1 MAEQAEQEIDQEKIL
16 DDTLLIVKSQGY
28 QMKVAIENNKLRNSL
43 KFAKAMLDT
52 LKSTTLSP
60 SNYYQLFLSIFD
72 EMQYIYNYFREEARR
87 GRRMKDLYDTVQQCE
102 NIIPRLFLLIC
113 VASAY
118 IETGQTNAT
127 DIIFD
132 LFNLIKGVQ
141 NPLRGLFCRYFFL
154 KMIKD
159 RLPDNGNE
167 YEKPGASPDD
177 TVKFI
182 LNNLEEMNGLWIRIT
197 NNNNIVENE
206 DSSDIISSLKEREQL
221 KILIGEN
228 ITRLSSLNC
237 VNVDVYQKKVLPK
250 IIEIILES
258 KDSLSQQ
265 YILECVVHAFPDEH
279 NIACMNLLLDTC
291 SKLQSNVDVKT
302 IFISLMQKL
311 AKYVEN
317 AKDEKNIIDSTQ
329 KIFSIVKGNINKIMN
344 ESNANMDINKLI
356 ELQVAFLNFT
366 IKCCPENERL
376 DSVNNILI
384 DCVNLLSKNKNEIIS
399 NDTIKLIG
407 RLLSVPLES
416 NMSIFSMGNFPELMR
431 YLDYASRATLSL
443 RIIDSLV
450 NEKSTV
456 KLDNS
461 ERVSALM
468 DFIRPLLEDSP
479 DAGEYD
485 QYQFEYEQS
494 SVCKLLF
501 IISTNDP
508 QNMYDI
514 LNVLKNTFI
523 KGGTKR
529 QKFTLVALI
538 NAYIILGYK
547 ISYALNKMNDIEDLR
562 KEKIHEDF
570 INYFNLKNLDTNEQI
585 HKFMKRIY
593 AQINDTISII
603 ENDFSDQAIKLYLS
617 LAIQINDIKI
627 DRNIYEE
634 YCYNALSS
642 AIQLFNRGKI
652 NDDLKVDLINQ
663 VIGTVINIDIL
674 SRDNLVAITSNI
686 VQVSQSLLKRSDQ
699 SLAILNCT
707 NLFYK
712 TLVADSNKIIDCLNK
727 AKKFADF
734 AMTNPKNAI
743 LFIKIINKYLF
754 FIEKS
759 ENDES
764 IDFINPETINDLIE
778 LVKNHIQSMKIE
790 NKDAEFLPVIEEYY
804 NNTIYLMSQGKK
816 EGKNKIFE
824 SLMAS

>member
-1 MAEQAEQEIDQEKIL
+1 MEEQEVDQEKIL
-16 DDTLLIVKSQGY
+16 DDALLIVKSQGY

-60 SNYYQLFLSIFD
+60 TKYYQLFLSIFD
-72 EMQYIYNYFREEARR
+72 EMQYIFNYFREEARR

-113 VASAY
+113 VASSY

-159 RLPDNGNE
+159 RLPDKGNE

-197 NNNNIVENE
+197 KNNSVIGGEE
-206 DSSDIISSLKEREQL
+206 DTDIASSLKEREQL

-237 VNVDVYQKKVLPK
+237 VNVELYQKKVLPK
-250 IIEIILES
+250 IIEILLES
-258 KDSLSQQ
+258 KDALSQQ
-265 YILECVVHAFPDEH
+265 YLLECVVHAFPDEH
-279 NIACMNLLLDTC
+279 NIACMNMLLDTC
-291 SKLQSNVDVKT
+291 SKLQSNVDIKS

-317 AKDEKNIIDSTQ
+317 SKDEKNIIDSTQ

-344 ESNANMDINKLI
+344 ESNTNMDVNKLI

-366 IKCCPENERL
+366 IKCCPEKERL
-376 DSVNNILI
+376 DSVNNILV
-384 DCVNLLSKNKNEIIS
+384 DCVNLLSKNKTEIIS

-416 NMSIFSMGNFPELMR
+416 NMSIFSMGTFPELMR

-450 NEKSTV
+450 SESSTV

-461 ERVSALM
+461 ERVSSLM

-485 QYQFEYEQS
+485 QYQFEYEQA

-501 IISTNDP
+501 IITTNDP

-529 QKFTLVALI
+529 QKFTLAALV
-538 NAYIILGYK
+538 NAYLTLAYK
-547 ISYALNKMNDIEDLR
+547 ISYALNKINGVEDNR

-570 INYFNLKNLDTNEQI
+570 VNYYNLRSLDTNEQI
-585 HKFMKRIY
+585 HKFMRRIY
-593 AQINDTISII
+593 SQVNDTISII
-603 ENDFSDQAIKLYLS
+603 ENDFSDQALKLYLS

-627 DRNIYEE
+627 DKNLYEE
-634 YCYNALSS
+634 ICYNALSS
-642 AIQLFNRGKI
+642 AIQIFNKGKI
-652 NDDLKVDLINQ
+652 KDDIKVDLINQ
-663 VIGTVINIDIL
+663 VIGTVLNITIL

-707 NLFYK
+707 HLYYK

-727 AKKFADF
+727 AKKFADY

-790 NKDAEFLPVIEEYY
+790 NKDAEFLPIIEEYY

-816 EGKNKIFE
+816 EGKNKILE
-824 SLMAS
+824 NLMVP

>member
-1 MAEQAEQEIDQEKIL
+1 MSEQEVDQEKIL
-16 DDTLLIVKSQGY
+16 DEALLIVKSQGY

-60 SNYYQLFLSIFD
+60 SKYYQLFLSIFD
-72 EMQYIYNYFREEARR
+72 EMQYIFNYFREEARR

-159 RLPDNGNE
+159 RLPDIGNE

-197 NNNNIVENE
+197 KNNSIIGGEEDVDIV
-206 DSSDIISSLKEREQL
+206 SSLKEREQL

-237 VNVDVYQKKVLPK
+237 VNVELYQKKVLPK
-250 IIEIILES
+250 IIEILLES

-265 YILECVVHAFPDEH
+265 YLLECVVHAFPDEH
-279 NIACMNLLLDTC
+279 NIACMNMLLDTC
-291 SKLQSNVDVKT
+291 SKLQSNVDVKS

-317 AKDEKNIIDSTQ
+317 SKDEKNIIDSTQ
-329 KIFSIVKGNINKIMN
+329 KIFNIVKGNINKIMS
-344 ESNANMDINKLI
+344 ESNANMDVNKLI

-366 IKCCPENERL
+366 IKCCPEKERL

-384 DCVNLLSKNKNEIIS
+384 DCVNLLSKNKAEIIS

-416 NMSIFSMGNFPELMR
+416 NMSIFSMGTFPELMR

-450 NEKSTV
+450 NQSSSV

-485 QYQFEYEQS
+485 QYQFEYEQA

-508 QNMYDI
+508 QSMYDI

-529 QKFTLVALI
+529 QKFTLTALV
-538 NAYIILGYK
+538 NAYFTLAYK
-547 ISYALNKMNDIEDLR
+547 ITYALNKINGVEDSR

-570 INYFNLKNLDTNEQI
+570 VNYYNLRSLDTNEQI
-585 HKFMKRIY
+585 HKFMRRIY
-593 AQINDTISII
+593 SQINDTISII
-603 ENDFSDQAIKLYLS
+603 ENDFSDQALKLYLS

-627 DRNIYEE
+627 DKNLYEE
-634 YCYNALSS
+634 ICYNALAS
-642 AIQLFNRGKI
+642 AIQIFNTGKLK
-652 NDDLKVDLINQ
+652 DESKVDLINQ
-663 VIGTVINIDIL
+663 VIGTLLNITIL
-674 SRDNLVAITSNI
+674 SRDNLVAITANV

-699 SLAILNCT
+699 SMAILNCT
-707 NLFYK
+707 HLFYK
-712 TLVADSNKIIDCLNK
+712 TLVADSNKIIECLNK
-727 AKKFADF
+727 AKKFADY

-790 NKDAEFLPVIEEYY
+790 NKDAEFLPLIEEYY

-816 EGKNKIFE
+816 EGKNKILE
-824 SLMAS
+824 SLLVP

>member
-1 MAEQAEQEIDQEKIL
+1 MEEQEVDQEKIL
-16 DDTLLIVKSQGY
+16 DDALLIVKSQGY

-60 SNYYQLFLSIFD
+60 TKYYQLFLSIFD
-72 EMQYIYNYFREEARR
+72 EMQYIFNYFREEARR

-113 VASAY
+113 VASSY

-159 RLPDNGNE
+159 RLPDKGNE

-197 NNNNIVENE
+197 KNNSIIGGEE
-206 DSSDIISSLKEREQL
+206 DTDIASSLKEREQL

-237 VNVDVYQKKVLPK
+237 VNVELYQKKVLPK
-250 IIEIILES
+250 IIEILLES
-258 KDSLSQQ
+258 KDALSQQ
-265 YILECVVHAFPDEH
+265 YLLECVVHAFPDEH
-279 NIACMNLLLDTC
+279 NIACMNMLLDTC
-291 SKLQSNVDVKT
+291 SKLQSNVDVKS

-317 AKDEKNIIDSTQ
+317 SKDEKNIIDSTQ
-329 KIFSIVKGNINKIMN
+329 KIFNIVKGNINKIMN
-344 ESNANMDINKLI
+344 ESNTNMDVNKLI

-366 IKCCPENERL
+366 IKCCPEKERL
-376 DSVNNILI
+376 DSVNNILV
-384 DCVNLLSKNKNEIIS
+384 DCVNLLSKNKTEIIS

-416 NMSIFSMGNFPELMR
+416 NMSIFSMGTFPELMR

-450 NEKSTV
+450 SESSTV

-461 ERVSALM
+461 ERVSSLM

-485 QYQFEYEQS
+485 QYQFEYEQA

-501 IISTNDP
+501 IITTHDP

-529 QKFTLVALI
+529 QKFTLAALV
-538 NAYIILGYK
+538 NAYLTLAYK
-547 ISYALNKMNDIEDLR
+547 ISYALNKINGVEDNR

-570 INYFNLKNLDTNEQI
+570 VNYYNLRSLDTNEQI
-585 HKFMKRIY
+585 HKFMRRIY
-593 AQINDTISII
+593 SQVNDTISII
-603 ENDFSDQAIKLYLS
+603 ENDFSDQALKLYLS

-627 DRNIYEE
+627 DKNLYEE
-634 YCYNALSS
+634 ICYNALSS
-642 AIQLFNRGKI
+642 AIQIFNKGKI
-652 NDDLKVDLINQ
+652 KDDIKVDLINQ
-663 VIGTVINIDIL
+663 VIGTVLNVTIL

-707 NLFYK
+707 HLYYK

-727 AKKFADF
+727 AKKFADY

-790 NKDAEFLPVIEEYY
+790 NKDAEFLPIIEEYY

-816 EGKNKIFE
+816 EGKNKILE
-824 SLMAS
+824 NLMVP

>member
-1 MAEQAEQEIDQEKIL
+1 MAEEEVDQEKIL
-16 DDTLLIVKSQGY
+16 DEALLIVKSQGY

-72 EMQYIYNYFREEARR
+72 EMQYIFNYFREEARR

-159 RLPDNGNE
+159 RLPDKGNE

-197 NNNNIVENE
+197 NNNAIINGE
-206 DSSDIISSLKEREQL
+206 DDNVDIISSLKEREQL

-250 IIEIILES
+250 IIEILLES

-265 YILECVVHAFPDEH
+265 YLLECVVHAFPDEH
-279 NIACMNLLLDTC
+279 NIACMNVLLDTC

-317 AKDEKNIIDSTQ
+317 SKDEKNIIDSAQ

-344 ESNANMDINKLI
+344 ESSSNMDINKLI

-366 IKCCPENERL
+366 IKCCPEKERL
-376 DSVNNILI
+376 DSTNNILT
-384 DCVNLLSKNKNEIIS
+384 DSVNLLSKNKSEIIS

-416 NMSIFSMGNFPELMR
+416 NMSIFSMNTFPELMR

-450 NEKSTV
+450 NESSTV

-461 ERVSALM
+461 EKVSALM

-485 QYQFEYEQS
+485 QYQFEYEQA

-514 LNVLKNTFI
+514 LNVLKNTFL
-523 KGGTKR
+523 KGGIKR
-529 QKFTLVALI
+529 QKFTLSALV
-538 NAYIILGYK
+538 NAYITLSYK
-547 ISYALNKMNDIEDLR
+547 ISYALNKINGVEDSR

-570 INYFNLKNLDTNEQI
+570 VNYYNLKGLDTNEQI

-593 AQINDTISII
+593 SQINDTISII
-603 ENDFSDQAIKLYLS
+603 ENDFSDMAIKLYLS
-617 LAIQINDIKI
+617 LAIQINDIKV
-627 DRNIYEE
+627 DKNLYEE
-634 YCYNALSS
+634 ICYNSLSS
-642 AIQLFNRGKI
+642 AIQIFNKGKI
-652 NDDLKVDLINQ
+652 NDEIKVDLINQ
-663 VIGTVINIDIL
+663 VIGTILNINIL
-674 SRDNLVAITSNI
+674 SRDDLVAITSNI

-699 SLAILNCT
+699 CLAILNCT
-707 NLFYK
+707 HLYYK
-712 TLVADSNKIIDCLNK
+712 TLVEDSNKIIDCLNK
-727 AKKFADF
+727 AKKFADY

-804 NNTIYLMSQGKK
+804 NNTIYLMNQGRK
-816 EGKNKIFE
+816 EGKYKILE
-824 SLMAS
+824 SLSI

>member
-1 MAEQAEQEIDQEKIL
+1 MEEQEVDQEKLL
-16 DDTLLIVKSQGY
+16 DEALLVVKTKSY

-43 KFAKAMLDT
+43 KYAKSMLDT

-72 EMQYIYNYFREEARR
+72 EMQYIFNYFREEARR

-159 RLPDNGNE
+159 RLPDKGNE

-177 TVKFI
+177 TVKFV

-197 NNNNIVENE
+197 NNNSIINGEEDTTDIV
-206 DSSDIISSLKEREQL
+206 SSLKEREQL

-250 IIEIILES
+250 IIEILLES

-265 YILECVVHAFPDEH
+265 YLLECVVHAFPDEH
-279 NIACMNLLLDTC
+279 NIACMNVLLETC

-317 AKDEKNIIDSTQ
+317 SKDEKNILDSAQ
-329 KIFSIVKGNINKIMN
+329 KIFNIVKGNINKIMN
-344 ESNANMDINKLI
+344 ESNTNMDVNKLI

-366 IKCCPENERL
+366 IKCCPDKEKL
-376 DSVNNILI
+376 DSTNNILI

-407 RLLSVPLES
+407 KLLAVPLES
-416 NMSIFSMGNFPELMR
+416 NMSIFSMSTFPELMR

-450 NEKSTV
+450 NDKATV

-485 QYQFEYEQS
+485 QYQFEYEQA

-501 IISTNDP
+501 IITTNDP

-514 LNVLKNTFI
+514 LNVLKNTFL
-523 KGGTKR
+523 KGGIKR
-529 QKFTLVALI
+529 QKFTLSALV
-538 NAYIILGYK
+538 NAYITLSYK
-547 ISYALNKMNDIEDLR
+547 ISYALNKLNGVEDSR

-570 INYFNLKNLDTNEQI
+570 VNYYNLKSLDTNEQI
-585 HKFMKRIY
+585 HKFMRRIY
-593 AQINDTISII
+593 SQINDTISII
-603 ENDFSDQAIKLYLS
+603 ENDFSDVALKLYLS
-617 LAIQINDIKI
+617 LALQINDIKI
-627 DRNIYEE
+627 DRNLYEE
-634 YCYNALSS
+634 ICYNALSS
-642 AIQLFNRGKI
+642 AIQIFNRGKI

-663 VIGTVINIDIL
+663 VIGTVLNIDIL

-699 SLAILNCT
+699 CLAILNCT
-707 NLFYK
+707 HLYYK

-727 AKKFADF
+727 AKKFADY

-778 LVKNHIQSMKIE
+778 LAKNHIQSMKLE

-804 NNTIYLMSQGKK
+804 NNTIYLMNQSKK
-816 EGKNKIFE
+816 EGKNKILE
-824 SLMAS
+824 SLSI

>member
-1 MAEQAEQEIDQEKIL
+1 MEEQEVDQEKIL
-16 DDTLLIVKSQGY
+16 DDALLIVKSQGY

-60 SNYYQLFLSIFD
+60 TKYYQLFLSIFD
-72 EMQYIYNYFREEARR
+72 EMQYIFNYFREEARR

-113 VASAY
+113 VASSY

-159 RLPDNGNE
+159 RLPDKGNE

-197 NNNNIVENE
+197 KNNSIIGGEE
-206 DSSDIISSLKEREQL
+206 DTDIASSLKEREQL

-237 VNVDVYQKKVLPK
+237 VNVEVYQKKVLPK
-250 IIEIILES
+250 IIEILLES
-258 KDSLSQQ
+258 KDALSQQ
-265 YILECVVHAFPDEH
+265 YLLECVVHAFPDEH
-279 NIACMNLLLDTC
+279 NIACMNMLLDTC
-291 SKLQSNVDVKT
+291 SKLQSNVDVKS

-317 AKDEKNIIDSTQ
+317 SKDEKNIIDSTQ
-329 KIFSIVKGNINKIMN
+329 KIFNIVKGNINKIMN
-344 ESNANMDINKLI
+344 ESNTNMDVNKLI

-366 IKCCPENERL
+366 IKCCPEKERL
-376 DSVNNILI
+376 DSVNNILV
-384 DCVNLLSKNKNEIIS
+384 DCVNLLSKNKTEIIS

-416 NMSIFSMGNFPELMR
+416 NMSIFSMGTFPELMR

-450 NEKSTV
+450 SESSTV

-461 ERVSALM
+461 ERVSSLM

-485 QYQFEYEQS
+485 QYQFEYEQA

-501 IISTNDP
+501 IITTHDP

-529 QKFTLVALI
+529 QKFTLAALV
-538 NAYIILGYK
+538 NAYLTLAYK
-547 ISYALNKMNDIEDLR
+547 ISYALNKINGVEDNR

-570 INYFNLKNLDTNEQI
+570 VNYYNLRSLDTNEQI
-585 HKFMKRIY
+585 HKFMRRIY
-593 AQINDTISII
+593 SQVNDTISII
-603 ENDFSDQAIKLYLS
+603 ENDFSDQALKLYLS

-627 DRNIYEE
+627 DKNLYEE
-634 YCYNALSS
+634 ICYNALSS
-642 AIQLFNRGKI
+642 AIQIFNKGKI
-652 NDDLKVDLINQ
+652 KDDIKVDLINQ
-663 VIGTVINIDIL
+663 VIGTVLNITIL

-707 NLFYK
+707 HLYYK

-727 AKKFADF
+727 AKKFADY

-790 NKDAEFLPVIEEYY
+790 NKDAEFLPIIEEYY

-816 EGKNKIFE
+816 EGKNKILE
-824 SLMAS
+824 NLMVP

>member
-1 MAEQAEQEIDQEKIL
+1 MEGQEVDQEKIL
-16 DDTLLIVKSQGY
+16 DEALLVVKSQGY

-72 EMQYIYNYFREEARR
+72 EMQYIFNYFREEARR

-159 RLPDNGNE
+159 RLPDKGNE

-197 NNNNIVENE
+197 NNNSIISGE
-206 DSSDIISSLKEREQL
+206 DDNTDIISSLKEREQL

-237 VNVDVYQKKVLPK
+237 VNVEVYQKKVLPK
-250 IIEIILES
+250 IIEILLES

-265 YILECVVHAFPDEH
+265 YLLECVVHAFPDEH
-279 NIACMNLLLDTC
+279 NIACMNMLLDTC
-291 SKLQSNVDVKT
+291 SKLQSNVDVKS

-317 AKDEKNIIDSTQ
+317 SKEEINIIDSTQ
-329 KIFSIVKGNINKIMN
+329 KIFSVVKGNINKIMN
-344 ESNANMDINKLI
+344 ESNTSMDVNKLI

-366 IKCCPENERL
+366 IKCCPEKERL

-384 DCVNLLSKNKNEIIS
+384 DCVNLLSKNKTEIIS

-407 RLLSVPLES
+407 RLLAVPLES
-416 NMSIFSMGNFPELMR
+416 NMSIFSMGTFPELMR

-450 NEKSTV
+450 NSSSTV

-485 QYQFEYEQS
+485 QYQFEYEQA

-501 IISTNDP
+501 IIHTNDP

-523 KGGTKR
+523 KGGIKR
-529 QKFTLVALI
+529 QKFTLAALV
-538 NAYIILGYK
+538 NAYITLGYK
-547 ISYALNKMNDIEDLR
+547 ISYALNKINGVEDSR

-570 INYFNLKNLDTNEQI
+570 INYYNLRSLDTNEQI
-585 HKFMKRIY
+585 HKFMRRIY
-593 AQINDTISII
+593 SQINDTISII
-603 ENDFSDQAIKLYLS
+603 ENDFADQALKLYLS

-627 DRNIYEE
+627 DRNLYEE
-634 YCYNALSS
+634 ICYNALAS
-642 AIQLFNRGKI
+642 AIQIFNRGKV

-663 VIGTVINIDIL
+663 LIGTVLNITIL

-699 SLAILNCT
+699 SLAILNCSH
-707 NLFYK
+707 LFYK

-727 AKKFADF
+727 AKKFADY

-743 LFIKIINKYLF
+743 LFIRIINKYLF

-778 LVKNHIQSMKIE
+778 LVKNHIQSMKLE

-804 NNTIYLMSQGKK
+804 NNTIYLLSQGKK
-816 EGKNKIFE
+816 EGKNKILE
-824 SLMAS
+824 SLLVP

>member
-1 MAEQAEQEIDQEKIL
+1 MEEQEVDQEKLL
-16 DDTLLIVKSQGY
+16 DEALLVVKTKSY

-43 KFAKAMLDT
+43 KYAKSMLDT

-72 EMQYIYNYFREEARR
+72 EMQYIFNYFREEARR

-159 RLPDNGNE
+159 RLPDKGNE

-177 TVKFI
+177 TVKFV

-197 NNNNIVENE
+197 NNNSIINGEEDTTDIV
-206 DSSDIISSLKEREQL
+206 SSLKEREQL

-250 IIEIILES
+250 IIEILLES

-265 YILECVVHAFPDEH
+265 YLLECVVHAFPDEH
-279 NIACMNLLLDTC
+279 NIACMNVLLETC

-317 AKDEKNIIDSTQ
+317 SKDEKNILDSAQ
-329 KIFSIVKGNINKIMN
+329 KIFNIVKGNINKIMN
-344 ESNANMDINKLI
+344 ESNTNMDVNKLI

-366 IKCCPENERL
+366 IKCCPDKEKL
-376 DSVNNILI
+376 DSTNNILI

-407 RLLSVPLES
+407 KLLAVPLES
-416 NMSIFSMGNFPELMR
+416 NMSIFSMSTFPELMR

-450 NEKSTV
+450 NDKATV

-485 QYQFEYEQS
+485 QYQFEYEQA

-501 IISTNDP
+501 IITTNDP

-514 LNVLKNTFI
+514 LNVLKNTFL
-523 KGGTKR
+523 KGGIKR
-529 QKFTLVALI
+529 QKFTLSALV
-538 NAYIILGYK
+538 NAYITLSYK
-547 ISYALNKMNDIEDLR
+547 ISYALNKLNGVEDSR

-570 INYFNLKNLDTNEQI
+570 VNYYNLKSLDTNEQI
-585 HKFMKRIY
+585 HKFMRRIY
-593 AQINDTISII
+593 SQINDTISII
-603 ENDFSDQAIKLYLS
+603 ENDFSDVALKLYLS
-617 LAIQINDIKI
+617 LALQINDIKI
-627 DRNIYEE
+627 DRNLYEE
-634 YCYNALSS
+634 ICYNALSS
-642 AIQLFNRGKI
+642 AIQIFNRGKI

-663 VIGTVINIDIL
+663 VIGTVLNIDIL

-686 VQVSQSLLKRSDQ
+686 VQVSQSLLKRGDQ
-699 SLAILNCT
+699 CLAILNCT
-707 NLFYK
+707 HLYYK

-727 AKKFADF
+727 AKKFADY

-778 LVKNHIQSMKIE
+778 LAKNHIQSMKLE

-804 NNTIYLMSQGKK
+804 NNTIYLMNQGKK
-816 EGKNKIFE
+816 EGKNKILE
-824 SLMAS
+824 SLSI

>member
-1 MAEQAEQEIDQEKIL
+1 MSEQEVDQEKIL
-16 DDTLLIVKSQGY
+16 DEALLIVKSQGY

-72 EMQYIYNYFREEARR
+72 EMQYIFNYFREEARR

-159 RLPDNGNE
+159 RLPDKGNE

-197 NNNNIVENE
+197 NNNSIIGVDE
-206 DSSDIISSLKEREQL
+206 DSTDIVSSLKEREQL

-237 VNVDVYQKKVLPK
+237 VNVELYQKKVLPK
-250 IIEIILES
+250 IIEILLES

-265 YILECVVHAFPDEH
+265 YLLECVVHAFPDEH
-279 NIACMNLLLDTC
+279 NIACMNMLLDTC

-344 ESNANMDINKLI
+344 ESNSAMDINKLI

-366 IKCCPENERL
+366 IKCCPEKERL
-376 DSVNNILI
+376 DSVNNILA
-384 DCVNLLSKNKNEIIS
+384 DCVSLLSKNKNEIIS

-407 RLLSVPLES
+407 KLLAVPLES
-416 NMSIFSMGNFPELMR
+416 NMSIFSMTNFPELMR

-450 NEKSTV
+450 SQSSSV

-485 QYQFEYEQS
+485 QYQFEYEQA

-514 LNVLKNTFI
+514 LNVLKNTFL
-523 KGGTKR
+523 KGGIKR
-529 QKFTLVALI
+529 QKFTLSALV
-538 NAYIILGYK
+538 NAYITLAYK
-547 ISYALNKMNDIEDLR
+547 ISYALNKINGVEDSR

-570 INYFNLKNLDTNEQI
+570 VNYYNLRSLDTNEQI
-585 HKFMKRIY
+585 HKFMRRIY
-593 AQINDTISII
+593 SQINDTISII
-603 ENDFSDQAIKLYLS
+603 ENDFSDMALKLYLS

-627 DRNIYEE
+627 DKNLYEE
-634 YCYNALSS
+634 ICYNALSS
-642 AIQLFNRGKI
+642 AIQIFNRGKI
-652 NDDLKVDLINQ
+652 NDDIKVDLINQ
-663 VIGTVINIDIL
+663 VIGTVLNISIL

-699 SLAILNCT
+699 SLAILNCSH
-707 NLFYK
+707 LFYK

-727 AKKFADF
+727 AKKFADY

-778 LVKNHIQSMKIE
+778 LVKNHIQSMKLE

-816 EGKNKIFE
+816 EGKNKILE
-824 SLMAS
+824 NLMI

>member
-1 MAEQAEQEIDQEKIL
+1 MAEQEVDQEKIL
-16 DDTLLIVKSQGY
+16 DEALLIVKSQGY

-60 SNYYQLFLSIFD
+60 SKYYQLFLSIFD
-72 EMQYIYNYFREEARR
+72 EMQYIFNYFREEARR

-113 VASAY
+113 VASTY

-159 RLPDNGNE
+159 RLPDIGNE

-197 NNNNIVENE
+197 KNNSIISGEEDVDIV
-206 DSSDIISSLKEREQL
+206 SSLKEREQL

-237 VNVDVYQKKVLPK
+237 VNVELYQKKVLPK
-250 IIEIILES
+250 IIEILLES

-265 YILECVVHAFPDEH
+265 YLLECVVHAFPDEH
-279 NIACMNLLLDTC
+279 NIACMNMLLDTC
-291 SKLQSNVDVKT
+291 SKLQSNVDVKS

-317 AKDEKNIIDSTQ
+317 SKDEKNIIDSTQ
-329 KIFSIVKGNINKIMN
+329 KIFNIVKGNINKIMN
-344 ESNANMDINKLI
+344 ESNANMDVNKLI

-366 IKCCPENERL
+366 IKCCPEKERL

-384 DCVNLLSKNKNEIIS
+384 DCVNLLSKNKAEIIS

-416 NMSIFSMGNFPELMR
+416 NMSIFSMGTFPELMR

-450 NEKSTV
+450 NQSSLV

-485 QYQFEYEQS
+485 QYQFEYEQA

-529 QKFTLVALI
+529 QKFTLTALV
-538 NAYIILGYK
+538 NAYLTLAYK
-547 ISYALNKMNDIEDLR
+547 ITYALNKLNGVEDSR

-570 INYFNLKNLDTNEQI
+570 VNYYNLRSLDTNEQI
-585 HKFMKRIY
+585 HKFMRRIY
-593 AQINDTISII
+593 SQVNDTISII
-603 ENDFSDQAIKLYLS
+603 ENDFSDQALKLYLS

-627 DRNIYEE
+627 DKNLYEE
-634 YCYNALSS
+634 ICYNALAS
-642 AIQLFNRGKI
+642 AIQIFNTGKI
-652 NDDLKVDLINQ
+652 KDEIKVDLINQ
-663 VIGTVINIDIL
+663 VIGTVLNITIL
-674 SRDNLVAITSNI
+674 SRDNLVAITANI

-699 SLAILNCT
+699 SMAILNCT
-707 NLFYK
+707 HLFYK
-712 TLVADSNKIIDCLNK
+712 TLVADSNKIIECLNK
-727 AKKFADF
+727 AKKFADY

-816 EGKNKIFE
+816 EGKNKILE
-824 SLMAS
+824 NLMI

>member
-1 MAEQAEQEIDQEKIL
+1 MEGQEVDQEKIL
-16 DDTLLIVKSQGY
+16 DEALLVVKSQGY

-72 EMQYIYNYFREEARR
+72 EMQYIFNYFREEARR

-159 RLPDNGNE
+159 RLPDKGNE

-197 NNNNIVENE
+197 NNNSIISGE
-206 DSSDIISSLKEREQL
+206 DDNTDIISSLKEREQL

-237 VNVDVYQKKVLPK
+237 VNVEIYQKKVLPK
-250 IIEIILES
+250 IIEILLES

-265 YILECVVHAFPDEH
+265 YLLECVVHAFPDEH
-279 NIACMNLLLDTC
+279 NIACMNMLLDTC
-291 SKLQSNVDVKT
+291 SKLQSNVDVKS

-317 AKDEKNIIDSTQ
+317 SKEELNIIDSTQ
-329 KIFSIVKGNINKIMN
+329 KIFSVVKGNINKIMN
-344 ESNANMDINKLI
+344 ESNTSMDVNKLI

-366 IKCCPENERL
+366 IKCCPEKERL

-384 DCVNLLSKNKNEIIS
+384 DCVNLLSKNKTEIIS

-407 RLLSVPLES
+407 RLLAVPLES
-416 NMSIFSMGNFPELMR
+416 NMSIFSMGTFPELMR

-450 NEKSTV
+450 NSSSTV

-485 QYQFEYEQS
+485 QYQFEYEQA

-501 IISTNDP
+501 IIHTNDP

-523 KGGTKR
+523 KGGIKR
-529 QKFTLVALI
+529 QKFTLAALV
-538 NAYIILGYK
+538 NAYITLGYK
-547 ISYALNKMNDIEDLR
+547 ISYALNKINGVEDSR

-570 INYFNLKNLDTNEQI
+570 INYYNLRSLDTNEQI
-585 HKFMKRIY
+585 HKFMRRIY
-593 AQINDTISII
+593 SQINDTISII
-603 ENDFSDQAIKLYLS
+603 ENDFADQALKLYLS

-627 DRNIYEE
+627 DRNLYEE
-634 YCYNALSS
+634 ICYNALAS
-642 AIQLFNRGKI
+642 AIQIFNRGKV

-663 VIGTVINIDIL
+663 LIGTVLNISIL

-699 SLAILNCT
+699 SLAILNCSH
-707 NLFYK
+707 LFYK

-727 AKKFADF
+727 AKKFADY

-743 LFIKIINKYLF
+743 LFIRIINKYLF

-778 LVKNHIQSMKIE
+778 LVKNHIQSMKLE

-804 NNTIYLMSQGKK
+804 NNTIYLLSQGKK
-816 EGKNKIFE
+816 EGKNKILE
-824 SLMAS
+824 SLLVP

>member
-1 MAEQAEQEIDQEKIL
+1 MTEEEVDQEKIL
-16 DDTLLIVKSQGY
+16 DEALLIVKSQGY

-72 EMQYIYNYFREEARR
+72 EMQYIFNYFREEARR

-141 NPLRGLFCRYFFL
+141 NPLRGLFCRYFLL

-159 RLPDNGNE
+159 RLPDKGNE

-197 NNNNIVENE
+197 NNNAIINGE
-206 DSSDIISSLKEREQL
+206 DDNVDIISSLKEREQL

-250 IIEIILES
+250 IIEILLES

-265 YILECVVHAFPDEH
+265 YLLECVVHAFPDEH

-317 AKDEKNIIDSTQ
+317 SKDEKNIIDSAQ

-344 ESNANMDINKLI
+344 EPNSSMDINKLI

-366 IKCCPENERL
+366 IKCCPEKERL
-376 DSVNNILI
+376 DSTNNILM
-384 DCVNLLSKNKNEIIS
+384 DCVNLLSKNKSEIIS

-416 NMSIFSMGNFPELMR
+416 NMSIFSMNTFPELMR

-450 NEKSTV
+450 NESSTV

-461 ERVSALM
+461 EKVSSLM

-485 QYQFEYEQS
+485 QYQFEYEQA

-501 IISTNDP
+501 ILSTNDP

-514 LNVLKNTFI
+514 LNVLKNTFL
-523 KGGTKR
+523 KGGIKR
-529 QKFTLVALI
+529 QKFTLSALV
-538 NAYIILGYK
+538 NAYIILSYK
-547 ISYALNKMNDIEDLR
+547 ISYALNKINGVEDSR
-562 KEKIHEDF
+562 NEKIHEDF
-570 INYFNLKNLDTNEQI
+570 VNYYNLKGLETNEQI

-593 AQINDTISII
+593 SQINDTISII
-603 ENDFSDQAIKLYLS
+603 ENDFSDMAIKLYLS

-627 DRNIYEE
+627 DKNLYEE
-634 YCYNALSS
+634 ICYNSLSS
-642 AIQLFNRGKI
+642 AIQIFNKGKI
-652 NDDLKVDLINQ
+652 NDEIKVDLINQ
-663 VIGTVINIDIL
+663 VIGTVLNINIL
-674 SRDNLVAITSNI
+674 SRDDLVAITSNI

-699 SLAILNCT
+699 CLAILNCT
-707 NLFYK
+707 HLYYK
-712 TLVADSNKIIDCLNK
+712 TLVEDSNKILDCLNK
-727 AKKFADF
+727 AKKFADY

-778 LVKNHIQSMKIE
+778 LVKNHIQSMKLE

-804 NNTIYLMSQGKK
+804 NNTIYLMNQGKK
-816 EGKNKIFE
+816 EGKYKILE
-824 SLMAS
+824 SLSI

>member
-1 MAEQAEQEIDQEKIL
+1 MAEEEVDQEKIL
-16 DDTLLIVKSQGY
+16 DEVLLIVKSQGY

-72 EMQYIYNYFREEARR
+72 EMQYIFNYFREEARR

-159 RLPDNGNE
+159 RLPDKGNE

-197 NNNNIVENE
+197 NNNAIINGE
-206 DSSDIISSLKEREQL
+206 DDNVDIISSLKEREQL

-250 IIEIILES
+250 IIEILLES

-265 YILECVVHAFPDEH
+265 YLLECVVHAFPDEH
-279 NIACMNLLLDTC
+279 NIACMNVLLDTC

-317 AKDEKNIIDSTQ
+317 SKDEKNIIDSAQ

-344 ESNANMDINKLI
+344 ESSSNMDINKLI

-366 IKCCPENERL
+366 LKCCPEKERL
-376 DSVNNILI
+376 DSTNNILT
-384 DCVNLLSKNKNEIIS
+384 DSVNLLSKNKSEIIS

-416 NMSIFSMGNFPELMR
+416 NMSIFSMNTFPELMR

-450 NEKSTV
+450 NESSTV

-461 ERVSALM
+461 EKVSALM

-485 QYQFEYEQS
+485 QYQFEYEQA

-514 LNVLKNTFI
+514 LNVLKNTFL
-523 KGGTKR
+523 KGGIKR
-529 QKFTLVALI
+529 QKFTLSALV
-538 NAYIILGYK
+538 NAYITLSYK
-547 ISYALNKMNDIEDLR
+547 ISYALNKINGVEDSR

-570 INYFNLKNLDTNEQI
+570 VNYYNLKGLDTNEQI

-593 AQINDTISII
+593 SQINDTISII
-603 ENDFSDQAIKLYLS
+603 ENDFSDMAIKLYLS
-617 LAIQINDIKI
+617 LAIQINDIKV
-627 DRNIYEE
+627 DKNLYEE
-634 YCYNALSS
+634 ICYNSLSS
-642 AIQLFNRGKI
+642 AIQIFNKGKI
-652 NDDLKVDLINQ
+652 NDEIKVDLINQ
-663 VIGTVINIDIL
+663 VIGTILNINIL
-674 SRDNLVAITSNI
+674 SRDDLVAITSNI

-699 SLAILNCT
+699 CLAILNCT
-707 NLFYK
+707 HLYYK
-712 TLVADSNKIIDCLNK
+712 TLVEDSNKIIDCLNK
-727 AKKFADF
+727 AKKFADY

-804 NNTIYLMSQGKK
+804 NNTIYLMNQGRK
-816 EGKNKIFE
+816 EGKYKILE
-824 SLMAS
+824 SLSI

>member
-206 DSSDIISSLKEREQL
+206 DSSDSSLKEREQL

-824 SLMAS
+824 SLMVS

>member
-1 MAEQAEQEIDQEKIL
+1 MEEQEVDQEKVL
-16 DDTLLIVKSQGY
+16 DEALLVVKSQSY

-43 KFAKAMLDT
+43 KYAKSMLDT

-159 RLPDNGNE
+159 RLPDKGNE

-197 NNNNIVENE
+197 NNN
-206 DSSDIISSLKEREQL
+206 SIINGADDTTDMELSLKEREQL

-250 IIEIILES
+250 IIEILLES

-265 YILECVVHAFPDEH
+265 YLLECVVHAFPDEH
-279 NIACMNLLLDTC
+279 NIACMNLLLETC

-317 AKDEKNIIDSTQ
+317 SKDEKNIIDSAQ
-329 KIFSIVKGNINKIMN
+329 KIFNVVKGNINKIMN
-344 ESNANMDINKLI
+344 ESNTNMDVNKLI

-366 IKCCPENERL
+366 IKCCPEKERL
-376 DSVNNILI
+376 DSTNNILT
-384 DCVNLLSKNKNEIIS
+384 DCVNLLSKNKNEILS

-407 RLLSVPLES
+407 KLLSVPLES

-450 NEKSTV
+450 NDKATV

-461 ERVSALM
+461 ERVSSLM

-485 QYQFEYEQS
+485 QYQFEYEQA

-501 IISTNDP
+501 IITTNDP

-514 LNVLKNTFI
+514 LNVLKNTFL
-523 KGGTKR
+523 KGGLKR
-529 QKFTLVALI
+529 QKFTFPSLV
-538 NAYIILGYK
+538 NAYITLSYK
-547 ISYALNKMNDIEDLR
+547 ISYALNKLNDVEDSR

-570 INYFNLKNLDTNEQI
+570 VNYYNLKSLDTNEQI
-585 HKFMKRIY
+585 HKFMRRIY
-593 AQINDTISII
+593 SQINDIISII
-603 ENDFSDQAIKLYLS
+603 ENDFSDVALKLYLS
-617 LAIQINDIKI
+617 LALQINDIKI
-627 DRNIYEE
+627 DRNLYEE
-634 YCYNALSS
+634 TCYNALSS
-642 AIQLFNRGKI
+642 GIQIFNRGKI
-652 NDDLKVDLINQ
+652 NDELKVDLINQ
-663 VIGTVINIDIL
+663 VIGTLLNIDIL
-674 SRDNLVAITSNI
+674 SRDNLLTITANV

-699 SLAILNCT
+699 CLAILNCT
-707 NLFYK
+707 HLYYK
-712 TLVADSNKIIDCLNK
+712 TLVGDSNKIIDCLNK

-778 LVKNHIQSMKIE
+778 LVKNHIQSMKLE
-790 NKDAEFLPVIEEYY
+790 NKDAECLPVIEEYY
-804 NNTIYLMSQGKK
+804 NNTIYLMNQGKK
-816 EGKNKIFE
+816 EGKNKILE
-824 SLMAS
+824 SLSI

>member
-1 MAEQAEQEIDQEKIL
+1 MEEQEVDQEKIL
-16 DDTLLIVKSQGY
+16 DDALLIVKSQGY

-60 SNYYQLFLSIFD
+60 TKYYQLFLSIFD
-72 EMQYIYNYFREEARR
+72 EMQYIFNYFREEARR

-113 VASAY
+113 VASSY

-159 RLPDNGNE
+159 RLPDKGNE

-197 NNNNIVENE
+197 KNNSVIGGEE
-206 DSSDIISSLKEREQL
+206 DTDIASSLKEREQL

-237 VNVDVYQKKVLPK
+237 VNVELYQKKVLPK
-250 IIEIILES
+250 IIEILLES
-258 KDSLSQQ
+258 KDALSQQ
-265 YILECVVHAFPDEH
+265 YLLECVVHAFPDEH
-279 NIACMNLLLDTC
+279 NIACMNMLLDTC
-291 SKLQSNVDVKT
+291 SKLQSNVDIKS

-317 AKDEKNIIDSTQ
+317 SKDEKNIIDSTQ

-344 ESNANMDINKLI
+344 ESNTNMDVNKLI

-366 IKCCPENERL
+366 IKCCPEKERL
-376 DSVNNILI
+376 DSVNNILV
-384 DCVNLLSKNKNEIIS
+384 DCVNLLSKNKTEIIS

-416 NMSIFSMGNFPELMR
+416 NMSIFSMGTFPELMR

-450 NEKSTV
+450 SESSTV

-461 ERVSALM
+461 ERVSSLM

-485 QYQFEYEQS
+485 QYQFEYEQA

-501 IISTNDP
+501 IITTNDP

-529 QKFTLVALI
+529 QKFTLAALV
-538 NAYIILGYK
+538 NAYLTLAYK
-547 ISYALNKMNDIEDLR
+547 ISYALNKINGVEDNR

-570 INYFNLKNLDTNEQI
+570 VNYYNLRSLDTNEQI
-585 HKFMKRIY
+585 YKFMRRIY
-593 AQINDTISII
+593 SQVNDTISII
-603 ENDFSDQAIKLYLS
+603 ENDFSDQALKLYLS

-627 DRNIYEE
+627 DKNLYEE
-634 YCYNALSS
+634 ICYNALSS
-642 AIQLFNRGKI
+642 AIQIFNKGKI
-652 NDDLKVDLINQ
+652 KDDIKVDLINQ
-663 VIGTVINIDIL
+663 VIGTVLNITIL

-707 NLFYK
+707 HLYYK

-727 AKKFADF
+727 AKKFADY

-790 NKDAEFLPVIEEYY
+790 NKDAEFLPIIEEYY

-816 EGKNKIFE
+816 EGKNKILE
-824 SLMAS
+824 NLMVP

>member
-1 MAEQAEQEIDQEKIL
+1 MAEQEVDQEKIL
-16 DDTLLIVKSQGY
+16 DEALLIVKSQGY

-60 SNYYQLFLSIFD
+60 SKYYQLFLSIFD
-72 EMQYIYNYFREEARR
+72 EMQYIFNYFREEARR

-159 RLPDNGNE
+159 RLPDIGNE

-197 NNNNIVENE
+197 KNNSIISGEEDVDIV
-206 DSSDIISSLKEREQL
+206 SSLKEREQL

-237 VNVDVYQKKVLPK
+237 VNVELYQKKVLPK
-250 IIEIILES
+250 IIEILLES

-265 YILECVVHAFPDEH
+265 YLLECVVHAFPDEH
-279 NIACMNLLLDTC
+279 NIACMNMLLDTC
-291 SKLQSNVDVKT
+291 SKLQSNVDVKS

-317 AKDEKNIIDSTQ
+317 SKDEKNIIDSTQ
-329 KIFSIVKGNINKIMN
+329 KIFNIVKGNINKIMN
-344 ESNANMDINKLI
+344 ESNANMDVNKLI

-366 IKCCPENERL
+366 IKCCPEKERL

-384 DCVNLLSKNKNEIIS
+384 DSVNLLSKNKAEIIS

-416 NMSIFSMGNFPELMR
+416 NMSIFSMGTFPELMR

-450 NEKSTV
+450 NQSSLV

-485 QYQFEYEQS
+485 QYQFEYEQA

-529 QKFTLVALI
+529 QKFTLTALV
-538 NAYIILGYK
+538 NAYLTLAYK
-547 ISYALNKMNDIEDLR
+547 ITFALNKINGVEDSR

-570 INYFNLKNLDTNEQI
+570 VNYYNLRSLDTNEQI
-585 HKFMKRIY
+585 HKFMRRIY
-593 AQINDTISII
+593 SQVNDTISII
-603 ENDFSDQAIKLYLS
+603 ENDFSDQALKLYLS

-627 DRNIYEE
+627 DKNLYEE
-634 YCYNALSS
+634 ICYNALAS
-642 AIQLFNRGKI
+642 AIQIFNTGKI
-652 NDDLKVDLINQ
+652 KDEIKVDLINQ
-663 VIGTVINIDIL
+663 VIGTVLNITIL
-674 SRDNLVAITSNI
+674 SRDNLVAITANL

-699 SLAILNCT
+699 SMAILNCT
-707 NLFYK
+707 HLFYK
-712 TLVADSNKIIDCLNK
+712 TLVADSNKIIECLNK
-727 AKKFADF
+727 AKKFADY

-790 NKDAEFLPVIEEYY
+790 NKDAEFLPLIEEYY

-816 EGKNKIFE
+816 EGKNKILE
-824 SLMAS
+824 SLLVP

>member
-1 MAEQAEQEIDQEKIL
+1 MEEQEVDQEKIL
-16 DDTLLIVKSQGY
+16 DEALLIVKSQGY

-60 SNYYQLFLSIFD
+60 SKYYQLFLSIFD
-72 EMQYIYNYFREEARR
+72 EMQYIFNYFREEARR

-113 VASAY
+113 VASSY

-159 RLPDNGNE
+159 RLPDKGNE

-197 NNNNIVENE
+197 KNNSIIGGEE
-206 DSSDIISSLKEREQL
+206 DTDIASSLKEREQL

-237 VNVDVYQKKVLPK
+237 VNVELYQKKVLPK
-250 IIEIILES
+250 IIEILLES
-258 KDSLSQQ
+258 KDALSQQ
-265 YILECVVHAFPDEH
+265 YLLECVVHAFPDEH
-279 NIACMNLLLDTC
+279 NIACMNMLLDTC
-291 SKLQSNVDVKT
+291 SKLQSNVDVKS

-317 AKDEKNIIDSTQ
+317 SKDEKNIIDSTQ
-329 KIFSIVKGNINKIMN
+329 KIFNIVKGNINKIMN
-344 ESNANMDINKLI
+344 ESNTNMDVNKLI

-366 IKCCPENERL
+366 IKCCPEKERL
-376 DSVNNILI
+376 DSVNNILV
-384 DCVNLLSKNKNEIIS
+384 DCVNLLSKNKTEIIS

-416 NMSIFSMGNFPELMR
+416 NMSIFSMGTFPELMR

-450 NEKSTV
+450 SESSTV

-461 ERVSALM
+461 ERVSSLM

-485 QYQFEYEQS
+485 QYQFEYEQA

-501 IISTNDP
+501 IITTHDP

-529 QKFTLVALI
+529 QKFTLAALV
-538 NAYIILGYK
+538 NAYLTLAYK
-547 ISYALNKMNDIEDLR
+547 ISYALNKINGVEDNR

-570 INYFNLKNLDTNEQI
+570 VNYYNLRSLDTNEQI
-585 HKFMKRIY
+585 HKFMRRIY
-593 AQINDTISII
+593 SQVNDTISII
-603 ENDFSDQAIKLYLS
+603 ENDFSDQALKLYLS

-627 DRNIYEE
+627 DKNLYEE
-634 YCYNALSS
+634 ICYNALSS
-642 AIQLFNRGKI
+642 AIQIFNKGKI
-652 NDDLKVDLINQ
+652 KDDIKVDLINQ
-663 VIGTVINIDIL
+663 VIGTVLNITIL

-707 NLFYK
+707 HLYYK

-727 AKKFADF
+727 AKKFADY

-790 NKDAEFLPVIEEYY
+790 NKDAEFLPIIEEYY

-816 EGKNKIFE
+816 EGKNKILE
-824 SLMAS
+824 NLMVP

>member
-1 MAEQAEQEIDQEKIL
+1 MAEQEVDQEKIL
-16 DDTLLIVKSQGY
+16 DEALLIVKSQGY

-72 EMQYIYNYFREEARR
+72 EMQYIFNYFREEARR

-159 RLPDNGNE
+159 RLPDKGNE

-197 NNNNIVENE
+197 NNNSIIGVED
-206 DSSDIISSLKEREQL
+206 DSVDIASSLKEREQL

-237 VNVDVYQKKVLPK
+237 VTVDLYQKKVLPK
-250 IIEIILES
+250 IIEILLES

-265 YILECVVHAFPDEH
+265 YLLECVVHAFPDEH
-279 NIACMNLLLDTC
+279 NIACMNLLLETC

-329 KIFSIVKGNINKIMN
+329 KIFNVVKGNINKIMN
-344 ESNANMDINKLI
+344 ESSGNMDVNKLI

-376 DSVNNILI
+376 DSVNNILV

-407 RLLSVPLES
+407 KLLAVPLES
-416 NMSIFSMGNFPELMR
+416 NMSIFAMGNFPELMR

-450 NEKSTV
+450 SESSTV

-485 QYQFEYEQS
+485 QYQFEYEQA

-508 QNMYDI
+508 QTMYDI

-529 QKFTLVALI
+529 QKFTLGALV
-538 NAYIILGYK
+538 NAYITLGYK
-547 ISYALNKMNDIEDLR
+547 ISYALNKINGIEDSR

-570 INYFNLKNLDTNEQI
+570 VNYYNLKSLDTNEQI
-585 HKFMKRIY
+585 HKFMRRIY
-593 AQINDTISII
+593 TQINDTLSIV
-603 ENDFSDQAIKLYLS
+603 ENDFSDIALKLYLS
-617 LAIQINDIKI
+617 LALQINDIKV
-627 DRNIYEE
+627 DRNLYEE
-634 YCYNALSS
+634 FCYNALSS
-642 AIQLFNRGKI
+642 AIQIFNRGKI
-652 NDDLKVDLINQ
+652 NDEIKVDLINQ
-663 VIGTVINIDIL
+663 VVGTVLNIDIL

-699 SLAILNCT
+699 SIAILNCSH
-707 NLFYK
+707 LFYK

-727 AKKFADF
+727 SKKFADY

-759 ENDES
+759 ESDDS

-804 NNTIYLMSQGKK
+804 NNTIYLISQRKK
-816 EGKNKIFE
+816 EGSNKILE
-824 SLMAS
+824 SVMIG

>member
-1 MAEQAEQEIDQEKIL
+1 MVEEEVDQEKIL
-16 DDTLLIVKSQGY
+16 DQALLIVKSQGY

-60 SNYYQLFLSIFD
+60 TNYYQLFLSIFD

-159 RLPDNGNE
+159 RLPDKGNE

-197 NNNNIVENE
+197 NNNSILGIEDENADIV
-206 DSSDIISSLKEREQL
+206 SSLKEREQL

-237 VNVDVYQKKVLPK
+237 VSVDVYQKKVLPK
-250 IIEIILES
+250 IIEILLES

-265 YILECVVHAFPDEH
+265 YLLECVVHAFPDEH
-279 NIACMNLLLDTC
+279 NIACMNMLLDTC
-291 SKLQSNVDVKT
+291 SKLQANVDVKT

-317 AKDEKNIIDSTQ
+317 AKDEKDIIDSTQ
-329 KIFSIVKGNINKIMN
+329 KIFNIVKGNISKIMN
-344 ESNANMDINKLI
+344 ESNSSMDVNKLI

-366 IKCCPENERL
+366 IKCCPEKERL

-384 DCVNLLSKNKNEIIS
+384 DCVNLLSKNKTEIIS

-407 RLLSVPLES
+407 KLLAVPLES
-416 NMSIFSMGNFPELMR
+416 NMSIFAMGTFPELMR

-450 NEKSTV
+450 NESSTV

-529 QKFTLVALI
+529 QKFTLTALV
-538 NAYIILGYK
+538 NAYITLGYK
-547 ISYALNKMNDIEDLR
+547 LSYALNKINGVEDSR

-570 INYFNLKNLDTNEQI
+570 VNYYNLKSLDTNEQI
-585 HKFMKRIY
+585 HKFMRRIY
-593 AQINDTISII
+593 SQINDTISII
-603 ENDFSDQAIKLYLS
+603 ENDFADQALKLYLS

-627 DRNIYEE
+627 DRNLYEE
-634 YCYNALSS
+634 ICYNALSS
-642 AIQLFNRGKI
+642 AIQIFNRGKI
-652 NDDLKVDLINQ
+652 NDEIKVDLINQ
-663 VIGTVINIDIL
+663 VIGTVLNISIL

-699 SLAILNCT
+699 SLAILNCSH
-707 NLFYK
+707 LFYK

-727 AKKFADF
+727 AKKFADY

-816 EGKNKIFE
+816 EGKNKILE
-824 SLMAS
+824 SLLVP

>member
-1 MAEQAEQEIDQEKIL
+1 MEEQEVDQEKLL
-16 DDTLLIVKSQGY
+16 DEALLVVKTKSY

-43 KFAKAMLDT
+43 KYAKSMLDT

-72 EMQYIYNYFREEARR
+72 EMQYIFNYFREEARR

-159 RLPDNGNE
+159 RLPDKGNE

-177 TVKFI
+177 TVKFV

-197 NNNNIVENE
+197 NNNSIINGEEDNTDIV
-206 DSSDIISSLKEREQL
+206 SSLKEREQL

-250 IIEIILES
+250 IIEILLES

-265 YILECVVHAFPDEH
+265 YLLECVVHAFPDEH
-279 NIACMNLLLDTC
+279 NIACMNVLLETC

-317 AKDEKNIIDSTQ
+317 SKDEKNIIDSTQ
-329 KIFSIVKGNINKIMN
+329 KIFNIVKGNINKIMN
-344 ESNANMDINKLI
+344 ESNANMDVNKLI

-366 IKCCPENERL
+366 IKCCPDNEKL
-376 DSVNNILI
+376 DSTNNILI

-407 RLLSVPLES
+407 KLLAVPLES
-416 NMSIFSMGNFPELMR
+416 NMSIFSMNTFPELMR

-461 ERVSALM
+461 ERVSSLM

-485 QYQFEYEQS
+485 QYQFEYEQA

-501 IISTNDP
+501 IITTNDP

-514 LNVLKNTFI
+514 LNVLKNTFL
-523 KGGTKR
+523 KGGIKR
-529 QKFTLVALI
+529 QKFTLSALV
-538 NAYIILGYK
+538 NAYITLSYK
-547 ISYALNKMNDIEDLR
+547 ISYALNKLNGVEDSR

-570 INYFNLKNLDTNEQI
+570 VNYYNLKSLDTNEQI
-585 HKFMKRIY
+585 HKFMRRIY
-593 AQINDTISII
+593 SQINDTISII
-603 ENDFSDQAIKLYLS
+603 ENDFSDVALKLYLS
-617 LAIQINDIKI
+617 LALQINDIKI
-627 DRNIYEE
+627 DRNLYEE
-634 YCYNALSS
+634 ICYNALSS
-642 AIQLFNRGKI
+642 AIQIFNRGKI

-663 VIGTVINIDIL
+663 VIGTVLNIDIL

-699 SLAILNCT
+699 CLAILNCT
-707 NLFYK
+707 HLYYK
-712 TLVADSNKIIDCLNK
+712 TLVGDSNKIIDCLNK
-727 AKKFADF
+727 AKKFADY

-778 LVKNHIQSMKIE
+778 LAKNHIQSMKLE

-804 NNTIYLMSQGKK
+804 NNTIYLLNQGKK
-816 EGKNKIFE
+816 EGKNKILE
-824 SLMAS
+824 SLSI

>member
-1 MAEQAEQEIDQEKIL
+1 MTEQEVDQEKIL
-16 DDTLLIVKSQGY
+16 DDALLIVKSQGY

-52 LKSTTLSP
+52 LKSTTLNP
-60 SNYYQLFLSIFD
+60 SKYYQLFLSIFD
-72 EMQYIYNYFREEARR
+72 EMQYIFNYFREEARR

-118 IETGQTNAT
+118 IETGQSNAT

-159 RLPDNGNE
+159 RLPDTDNE

-197 NNNNIVENE
+197 KNNSIIGGEE
-206 DSSDIISSLKEREQL
+206 EADIESSLKEREQL

-237 VNVDVYQKKVLPK
+237 VNVELYQKKVLPK
-250 IIEIILES
+250 IIEILLES

-265 YILECVVHAFPDEH
+265 YLLECVVHAFPDEH
-279 NIACMNLLLDTC
+279 NIACMNMLLDTC
-291 SKLQSNVDVKT
+291 SKLQSNVDVKS

-317 AKDEKNIIDSTQ
+317 SKDEKDIIDSTQ
-329 KIFSIVKGNINKIMN
+329 KIFNIVKGNIKKIMN
-344 ESNANMDINKLI
+344 ESNTNMDVNKLI

-366 IKCCPENERL
+366 IKCCPEKERL

-384 DCVNLLSKNKNEIIS
+384 DCVNLLSKNKTEIIS

-416 NMSIFSMGNFPELMR
+416 NMSIFSMGTFPELMR

-450 NEKSTV
+450 SQSSTV

-485 QYQFEYEQS
+485 QYQFEYEQA

-529 QKFTLVALI
+529 QKFTLCALV
-538 NAYIILGYK
+538 NAYLTLAYK
-547 ISYALNKMNDIEDLR
+547 ITFALNKINGVEDLR

-570 INYFNLKNLDTNEQI
+570 VNYYNLKSLDTNEQI
-585 HKFMKRIY
+585 HKFMRRIY
-593 AQINDTISII
+593 IQINDTISII
-603 ENDFSDQAIKLYLS
+603 ENDFSDQALKLYLS
-617 LAIQINDIKI
+617 LAIEINEIKI
-627 DRNIYEE
+627 DKNLYEE
-634 YCYNALSS
+634 ICYNALAS
-642 AIQLFNRGKI
+642 AIQIFNTGKI
-652 NDDLKVDLINQ
+652 KDEIKVDLINQ
-663 VIGTVINIDIL
+663 VIGTVLNITVL
-674 SRDNLVAITSNI
+674 SRDNLVVITSNI
-686 VQVSQSLLKRSDQ
+686 VQASQSLLKRSDQ
-699 SLAILNCT
+699 SMAILSCSH
-707 NLFYK
+707 LFYK

-727 AKKFADF
+727 AKKFADY
-734 AMTNPKNAI
+734 AMTNPKNVI

-790 NKDAEFLPVIEEYY
+790 NKDAEFLPLIEEYY
-804 NNTIYLMSQGKK
+804 NNSIYLMSQGKK
-816 EGKNKIFE
+816 EGKNKILE
-824 SLMAS
+824 SLLVP

>member
-1 MAEQAEQEIDQEKIL
+1 MTEEEVDQEKIL
-16 DDTLLIVKSQGY
+16 DEALLIVKSQGY
-28 QMKVAIENNKLRNSL
+28 QMKQAIENNKLRNSL

-72 EMQYIYNYFREEARR
+72 EMQYIFNYFREEARR

-141 NPLRGLFCRYFFL
+141 NPLRGLFCRYFLL

-159 RLPDNGNE
+159 RLPDKGNE

-197 NNNNIVENE
+197 NNNVIINGE
-206 DSSDIISSLKEREQL
+206 DDNVDIISSLKEREQL

-237 VNVDVYQKKVLPK
+237 VNVDAYQKKVLPK
-250 IIEIILES
+250 IIEILLES

-265 YILECVVHAFPDEH
+265 YLLECVVHAFPDEH

-317 AKDEKNIIDSTQ
+317 SKDEKNIIDSAQ

-344 ESNANMDINKLI
+344 ESNSSMDINKLI

-366 IKCCPENERL
+366 IKCCPEKERL
-376 DSVNNILI
+376 DSTNNILM
-384 DCVNLLSKNKNEIIS
+384 DCVNLLSKNKSEIIS

-416 NMSIFSMGNFPELMR
+416 NMSIFSMNTFPELMR

-450 NEKSTV
+450 NESSTV

-461 ERVSALM
+461 EKVSSLM

-485 QYQFEYEQS
+485 QYQFEYEQA

-501 IISTNDP
+501 ILSTNDP

-514 LNVLKNTFI
+514 LNVLKNTFL
-523 KGGTKR
+523 KGGIKR
-529 QKFTLVALI
+529 QKFTLSALV
-538 NAYIILGYK
+538 NAYIILSYK
-547 ISYALNKMNDIEDLR
+547 ISYALNKINGVEDSR
-562 KEKIHEDF
+562 NEKIHEDF
-570 INYFNLKNLDTNEQI
+570 VNYYNLKGLETNEQI

-593 AQINDTISII
+593 SQINDTISII
-603 ENDFSDQAIKLYLS
+603 ENDFSDMAIKLYLS

-627 DRNIYEE
+627 DKNLYEE
-634 YCYNALSS
+634 ICYNSLSS
-642 AIQLFNRGKI
+642 AIQIFNKGKI
-652 NDDLKVDLINQ
+652 NDEIKVDLINQ
-663 VIGTVINIDIL
+663 VIGTVLNINIL
-674 SRDNLVAITSNI
+674 SRDDLVAITSNI

-699 SLAILNCT
+699 CLAILNCT
-707 NLFYK
+707 HLYYK
-712 TLVADSNKIIDCLNK
+712 TLVEDSNKILDCLNK
-727 AKKFADF
+727 AKKFADY

-778 LVKNHIQSMKIE
+778 LVKNHIQSMKLE

-804 NNTIYLMSQGKK
+804 NNTVYLMNQGKK
-816 EGKNKIFE
+816 EGKYKILE
-824 SLMAS
+824 SLSI

>member
-1 MAEQAEQEIDQEKIL
+1 MDQEKIL
-16 DDTLLIVKSQGY
+16 DEALLVVKSQGY

-72 EMQYIYNYFREEARR
+72 EMQYIFNYFREEARR

-118 IETGQTNAT
+118 IETGQPNAT

-159 RLPDNGNE
+159 RLPDKGNE

-206 DSSDIISSLKEREQL
+206 ETDIVSSLKEREQL

-228 ITRLSSLNC
+228 ITRLASLNC
-237 VNVDVYQKKVLPK
+237 VNVDLYQKKVLPK
-250 IIEIILES
+250 IIEILLES

-265 YILECVVHAFPDEH
+265 YLLECVVHAFPDEH
-279 NIACMNLLLDTC
+279 NIACMNLLLETC

-311 AKYVEN
+311 SKYVEN

-329 KIFSIVKGNINKIMN
+329 KIFNIVKGNINKIMN
-344 ESNANMDINKLI
+344 DSNASMDVNKLI

-366 IKCCPENERL
+366 IKCCPEEERL
-376 DSVNNILI
+376 DSVNNILNE
-384 DCVNLLSKNKNEIIS
+384 CVNLLSKNKNEIIS
-399 NDTIKLIG
+399 NDAIKLIG

-416 NMSIFSMGNFPELMR
+416 NMSIFSMGTFPELMR

-450 NEKSTV
+450 NESSKV

-461 ERVSALM
+461 ERVSSLM

-485 QYQFEYEQS
+485 QYQFEYEQA

-501 IISTNDP
+501 IISTDDP

-529 QKFTLVALI
+529 QKFTLGALV
-538 NAYIILGYK
+538 NAYINLGYK
-547 ISYALNKMNDIEDLR
+547 ISYALNKINSVEDSR

-570 INYFNLKNLDTNEQI
+570 VNYFNLRSLDTNEQI
-585 HKFMKRIY
+585 HKFMRRIY
-593 AQINDTISII
+593 TQINDTISII
-603 ENDFSDQAIKLYLS
+603 ENDFSDQALKLYLS
-617 LAIQINDIKI
+617 LALQINDIKI

-634 YCYNALSS
+634 HCYNALSS
-642 AIQLFNRGKI
+642 AIQIFNRGKI
-652 NDDLKVDLINQ
+652 NDEIKVDLINQ
-663 VIGTVINIDIL
+663 VIGTVLNITIL
-674 SRDNLVAITSNI
+674 SRDNLIAITSNI
-686 VQVSQSLLKRSDQ
+686 VQVSQTLLKRSDQ
-699 SLAILNCT
+699 SLAMLNCT
-707 NLFYK
+707 HLFYK

-727 AKKFADF
+727 AKKFADY

-743 LFIKIINKYLF
+743 LFIKIINKYIF

-759 ENDES
+759 ESDES

-804 NNTIYLMSQGKK
+804 NNTIYLMSQNKK
-816 EGKNKIFE
+816 EGKNKIYE
-824 SLMAS
+824 NLMIS

>member
-1 MAEQAEQEIDQEKIL
+1 MEEQEVDQEKVL
-16 DDTLLIVKSQGY
+16 DEALLVVKSQGY

-824 SLMAS
+824 SLMVS

>member
-1 MAEQAEQEIDQEKIL
+1 MAEQEVDQEKIL
-16 DDTLLIVKSQGY
+16 DEALLIVKSQGY

-60 SNYYQLFLSIFD
+60 SKYYQLFLSIFD
-72 EMQYIYNYFREEARR
+72 EMQYIFNYFREEARR

-159 RLPDNGNE
+159 RLPDIGNE

-197 NNNNIVENE
+197 KNNSIISGEEDVDIV
-206 DSSDIISSLKEREQL
+206 SSLKEREQL

-237 VNVDVYQKKVLPK
+237 VNVELYQKKVLPK
-250 IIEIILES
+250 IIEILLES

-265 YILECVVHAFPDEH
+265 YLLECVVHAFPDEH
-279 NIACMNLLLDTC
+279 NIACMNMLLDTC
-291 SKLQSNVDVKT
+291 SKLQSNVDVKS

-317 AKDEKNIIDSTQ
+317 SKDEKNIIDSTQ
-329 KIFSIVKGNINKIMN
+329 KIFNIVKGNINKIMN
-344 ESNANMDINKLI
+344 ESNANMDVNKLI

-366 IKCCPENERL
+366 IKCCPEKERL

-384 DCVNLLSKNKNEIIS
+384 DCVNLLSKNKAEIIS

-416 NMSIFSMGNFPELMR
+416 NMSIFSMGTFPELMR

-450 NEKSTV
+450 NQSSLV

-485 QYQFEYEQS
+485 QYQFEYEQA

-529 QKFTLVALI
+529 QKFTLTALV
-538 NAYIILGYK
+538 NAYLTLAYK
-547 ISYALNKMNDIEDLR
+547 ITYALNKLNGVEDSR

-570 INYFNLKNLDTNEQI
+570 VNYYNLRSLDTNEQI
-585 HKFMKRIY
+585 HKFMRRIY
-593 AQINDTISII
+593 SQVNDTISII
-603 ENDFSDQAIKLYLS
+603 ENDFSDQALKLYLS

-627 DRNIYEE
+627 DKNLYEE
-634 YCYNALSS
+634 ICYNALAS
-642 AIQLFNRGKI
+642 AIQIFNTGKI
-652 NDDLKVDLINQ
+652 KDEIKVDLINQ
-663 VIGTVINIDIL
+663 VIGTVLNITIL
-674 SRDNLVAITSNI
+674 SRDNLVAITANI

-699 SLAILNCT
+699 SMAILNCT
-707 NLFYK
+707 HLFYK
-712 TLVADSNKIIDCLNK
+712 TLVADSNKIIECLNK
-727 AKKFADF
+727 AKKFADY

-790 NKDAEFLPVIEEYY
+790 NKDAEFLPLIEEYY

-816 EGKNKIFE
+816 EGKNKILE
-824 SLMAS
+824 SLLVP